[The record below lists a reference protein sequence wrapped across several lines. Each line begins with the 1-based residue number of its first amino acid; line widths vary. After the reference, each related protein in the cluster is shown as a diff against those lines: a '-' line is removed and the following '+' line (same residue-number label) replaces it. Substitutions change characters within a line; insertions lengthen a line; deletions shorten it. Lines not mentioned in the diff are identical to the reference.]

1 MINFQNVVGTN
12 VIIIN
17 RRCIYEKR
25 SKNNSWVLGIGG
37 GYYLATKNNQS
48 GNNTGINE
56 FQKDNNHQS
65 TISENV
71 DINNT
76 LIKELYA
83 RATNYHVSKKITYDT
98 LNDNQKVLPILN
110 ATKQNIFNEDYKKT
124 CQRLLTSGNDALKK
138 EYDTCIDMHNLD
150 ASGDETNPVLK
161 YINTTELKNN
171 SVKLFGTDK
180 NLPTSYHASSY
191 VLQYIPK
198 EDIYLIE
205 RETLIMQAEP
215 ELVSANLLKATK
227 TDDTLEIYDQYI
239 YGTWKDQNTFT
250 FYTDEEKNNSIGD
263 YQLTDNEI
271 TTKNINSTILKRSK
285 EYKHTYKLDKT
296 TNNYYWVSSEPI
308 EYNE

>member
-1 MINFQNVVGTN
+1 MKKGVKITVG
-12 VIIIN
+12 VLGVGLIFG
-17 RRCIYEKR
+17 
-25 SKNNSWVLGIGG
+25 LGIGG

-48 GNNTGINE
+48 SNNPGINE
-56 FQKDNNHQS
+56 PQKDNNHQS
-65 TISENV
+65 TISENI
-71 DINNT
+71 DINSI

-83 RATNYHVSKKITYDT
+83 RNTNYHISRKITYDT
-98 LNDNQKVLPILN
+98 LTNNQKVLPILN

-124 CQRLLTSGNDALKK
+124 CQRLLTSGNDTLKK

-161 YINTTELKNN
+161 YINTTDLKNN

-180 NLPTSYHASSY
+180 NLPTSHHTSSY
-191 VLQYIPK
+191 ILQYIPK

-205 RETLIMQAEP
+205 RDTSTMQAEP
-215 ELVSANLLKATK
+215 ELVSTTILKATK
-227 TDDTLEIYDQYI
+227 ADDTLEIYDQYI

-250 FYTDEEKNNSIGD
+250 FYTDEEKTNSIGD

-271 TTKNINSTILKRSK
+271 ATNNINSSILKHSK
-285 EYKHTYKLDKT
+285 NYKHTYKLDKT

-308 EYNE
+308 EKTE

>member
-17 RRCIYEKR
+17 RRSIYEKR

-48 GNNTGINE
+48 GNNSGINE

-83 RATNYHVSKKITYDT
+83 RNTNYHVSKKITYDT

-180 NLPTSYHASSY
+180 NLPTSYHTSSY
-191 VLQYIPK
+191 ILQYIPK

-205 RETLIMQAEP
+205 RET
-215 ELVSANLLKATK
+215 
-227 TDDTLEIYDQYI
+227 
-239 YGTWKDQNTFT
+239 
-250 FYTDEEKNNSIGD
+250 
-263 YQLTDNEI
+263 
-271 TTKNINSTILKRSK
+271 STM
-285 EYKHTYKLDKT
+285 
-296 TNNYYWVSSEPI
+296 
-308 EYNE
+308 

>member
-1 MINFQNVVGTN
+1 MK
-12 VIIIN
+12 
-17 RRCIYEKR
+17 KR
-25 SKNNSWVLGIGG
+25 VKITIGVLGIGLAFGLGIGG
-37 GYYLATKNNQS
+37 GYYLATKNNQPS
-48 GNNTGINE
+48 NNPGINE
-56 FQKDNNHQS
+56 SQKDNNHQS
-65 TISENV
+65 TISENI
-71 DINNT
+71 DINSI

-83 RATNYHVSKKITYDT
+83 RNTNYHVFRKITYDT

-110 ATKQNIFNEDYKKT
+110 ATMQNIFNEDYKKT
-124 CQRLLTSGNDALKK
+124 CQRLLTSGNDSLKK

-171 SVKLFGTDK
+171 SVKLFGADK
-180 NLPTSYHASSY
+180 NLPTSYHTSSY

-205 RETLIMQAEP
+205 RETSTMQAVP

-239 YGTWKDQNTFT
+239 YGIWKDQNTFT
-250 FYTDEEKNNSIGD
+250 FYTDEEKTNSIGD

>member
-1 MINFQNVVGTN
+1 MKKGVKITVG
-12 VIIIN
+12 VLGIGLAFA
-17 RRCIYEKR
+17 
-25 SKNNSWVLGIGG
+25 LGIGG

-48 GNNTGINE
+48 SNNPGINE
-56 FQKDNNHQS
+56 SQKDNDHQS
-65 TISENV
+65 PISENI
-71 DINNT
+71 DINST
-76 LIKELYA
+76 LIKEICA
-83 RATNYHVSKKITYDT
+83 RNTNYHILRKITYDT
-98 LNDNQKVLPILN
+98 LTDNQKVLPILN

-124 CQRLLTSGNDALKK
+124 CQRLLASGNDTLKK

-161 YINTTELKNN
+161 YINTTDLKES

-180 NLPTSYHASSY
+180 NLPTSHHTSSY
-191 VLQYIPK
+191 ILQYIPK

-205 RETLIMQAEP
+205 RDTSTMQAEP
-215 ELVSANLLKATK
+215 ELVSTTILKATK

-250 FYTDEEKNNSIGD
+250 FYTDEEKTNSIGD

-271 TTKNINSTILKRSK
+271 ATNNINSSILKHSK
-285 EYKHTYKLDKT
+285 NYKRTYKLDKT

-308 EYNE
+308 EKTE

>member
-1 MINFQNVVGTN
+1 MKKGVKITIGVLGIGLAFG
-12 VIIIN
+12 
-17 RRCIYEKR
+17 
-25 SKNNSWVLGIGG
+25 LGIGG
-37 GYYLATKNNQS
+37 GYYLATKNNQPS
-48 GNNTGINE
+48 NNPGINE
-56 FQKDNNHQS
+56 SQKDNNHQS
-65 TISENV
+65 TISENI
-71 DINNT
+71 DINSI

-83 RATNYHVSKKITYDT
+83 RNTNYHVFRKITYDT

-124 CQRLLTSGNDALKK
+124 CQRLLTSGNDSLKK

-180 NLPTSYHASSY
+180 NLPTSYHTSSY

-205 RETLIMQAEP
+205 RETSTMQAVP

-239 YGTWKDQNTFT
+239 HGTWKDQNTFT

-285 EYKHTYKLDKT
+285 EYKHAYKLDKT

-308 EYNE
+308 EKTE

>member
-1 MINFQNVVGTN
+1 MKKGVKITVG
-12 VIIIN
+12 VLG
-17 RRCIYEKR
+17 
-25 SKNNSWVLGIGG
+25 VGLAFALGIGG

-48 GNNTGINE
+48 SNNPGINE
-56 FQKDNNHQS
+56 SQKDNDHQS
-65 TISENV
+65 TISENI
-71 DINNT
+71 DINSA

-83 RATNYHVSKKITYDT
+83 RNTNYHISKKITYDT
-98 LNDNQKVLPILN
+98 LTDNQKVLPILN

-124 CQRLLTSGNDALKK
+124 CQRLLTSGNDTLKK

-161 YINTTELKNN
+161 YINTTDLKNN

-180 NLPTSYHASSY
+180 NLPTSHYTSSY
-191 VLQYIPK
+191 ILQYIPK

-205 RETLIMQAEP
+205 RDTSTMQAEP
-215 ELVSANLLKATK
+215 ELVSTTILKAAK

-271 TTKNINSTILKRSK
+271 ATNNINSSILKHSK
-285 EYKHTYKLDKT
+285 NYKHTYKLDKT

-308 EYNE
+308 EKAE

>member
-1 MINFQNVVGTN
+1 ML
-12 VIIIN
+12 
-17 RRCIYEKR
+17 R
-25 SKNNSWVLGIGG
+25 SKTSL
-37 GYYLATKNNQS
+37 TK
-48 GNNTGINE
+48 T
-56 FQKDNNHQS
+56 
-65 TISENV
+65 
-71 DINNT
+71 
-76 LIKELYA
+76 
-83 RATNYHVSKKITYDT
+83 
-98 LNDNQKVLPILN
+98 
-110 ATKQNIFNEDYKKT
+110 KKT

-205 RETLIMQAEP
+205 RETSIMQAEP
-215 ELVSANLLKATK
+215 ELVSAILLKATK

>member
-1 MINFQNVVGTN
+1 
-12 VIIIN
+12 
-17 RRCIYEKR
+17 
-25 SKNNSWVLGIGG
+25 
-37 GYYLATKNNQS
+37 
-48 GNNTGINE
+48 
-56 FQKDNNHQS
+56 
-65 TISENV
+65 
-71 DINNT
+71 
-76 LIKELYA
+76 
-83 RATNYHVSKKITYDT
+83 
-98 LNDNQKVLPILN
+98 
-110 ATKQNIFNEDYKKT
+110 
-124 CQRLLTSGNDALKK
+124 
-138 EYDTCIDMHNLD
+138 MHNLD

-171 SVKLFGTDK
+171 SVKLFGADK
-180 NLPTSYHASSY
+180 NLPTSYHTSSY

-205 RETLIMQAEP
+205 RETSTMQAVP

-239 YGTWKDQNTFT
+239 YGIWKDQNTFT
-250 FYTDEEKNNSIGD
+250 FYTDEEKTNSIGD

>member
-1 MINFQNVVGTN
+1 MKKGVKITVG
-12 VIIIN
+12 VLG
-17 RRCIYEKR
+17 
-25 SKNNSWVLGIGG
+25 VGLAFALGIGG

-48 GNNTGINE
+48 SNNPGINE
-56 FQKDNNHQS
+56 SQKDNDHQS
-65 TISENV
+65 TISENI
-71 DINNT
+71 DINST
-76 LIKELYA
+76 LIRELCA
-83 RATNYHVSKKITYDT
+83 RNTNYHVLRKITYDT
-98 LNDNQKVLPILN
+98 LTDNQKVLSILN

-124 CQRLLTSGNDALKK
+124 CQRLLTSGNDTLKK

-161 YINTTELKNN
+161 YINATDLKNN

-180 NLPTSYHASSY
+180 NLSTSHHTSSY
-191 VLQYIPK
+191 ILQYIPK

-205 RETLIMQAEP
+205 RDTSTMQAEP

-250 FYTDEEKNNSIGD
+250 FYTDEEKTNSTGD

-271 TTKNINSTILKRSK
+271 ATNNINSSILKHSK
-285 EYKHTYKLDKT
+285 NYKHTYKLDKT
-296 TNNYYWVSSEPI
+296 TNNYYWISSEPI
-308 EYNE
+308 EKTE

>member
-1 MINFQNVVGTN
+1 MKKGVKITVG
-12 VIIIN
+12 VLGIGLAFA
-17 RRCIYEKR
+17 
-25 SKNNSWVLGIGG
+25 LGIGG

-48 GNNTGINE
+48 SNNPGINE
-56 FQKDNNHQS
+56 SQKDNDHQS
-65 TISENV
+65 PISENI
-71 DINNT
+71 DINST
-76 LIKELYA
+76 LIKEICA
-83 RATNYHVSKKITYDT
+83 RNTNYHILRKITYDT
-98 LNDNQKVLPILN
+98 LTDNQKVLPILN

-124 CQRLLTSGNDALKK
+124 CQRLLASGNDTLKK

-161 YINTTELKNN
+161 YINTTDLKES

-180 NLPTSYHASSY
+180 NLPTSHHTSSY
-191 VLQYIPK
+191 ILQYIPK

-205 RETLIMQAEP
+205 RDTSTMQAEP
-215 ELVSANLLKATK
+215 ELVSTTILKATK

-250 FYTDEEKNNSIGD
+250 FYTDEEKTNSIGD

-271 TTKNINSTILKRSK
+271 ATNNINSSILKHSK
-285 EYKHTYKLDKT
+285 NYKHTYKLDKT

-308 EYNE
+308 EKTE

>member
-1 MINFQNVVGTN
+1 MKKGVKITVG
-12 VIIIN
+12 VLGIGLAFA
-17 RRCIYEKR
+17 
-25 SKNNSWVLGIGG
+25 LGIGG

-48 GNNTGINE
+48 SNNPGINE
-56 FQKDNNHQS
+56 SQKDNDHQS
-65 TISENV
+65 PISENI
-71 DINNT
+71 DINST
-76 LIKELYA
+76 LIKEICA
-83 RATNYHVSKKITYDT
+83 RNTNYHILRKITYDT
-98 LNDNQKVLPILN
+98 LTDNQKVLPILN

-124 CQRLLTSGNDALKK
+124 CQRLLTSGNDTLKK

-161 YINTTELKNN
+161 YINTTDLKNN

-180 NLPTSYHASSY
+180 NLPTSHHTSSY
-191 VLQYIPK
+191 ILQYIPK

-205 RETLIMQAEP
+205 RDTSTMQAEP
-215 ELVSANLLKATK
+215 ELVSTTILKATK

-250 FYTDEEKNNSIGD
+250 FYTDEEKTNSIGD

-271 TTKNINSTILKRSK
+271 ATNNINSSILKHSK
-285 EYKHTYKLDKT
+285 NYKHTYKLDKT

-308 EYNE
+308 EKTE

>member
-1 MINFQNVVGTN
+1 MKKGVKITVG
-12 VIIIN
+12 VLGVGLIFG
-17 RRCIYEKR
+17 
-25 SKNNSWVLGIGG
+25 LGIGG

-48 GNNTGINE
+48 SNNPRINE
-56 FQKDNNHQS
+56 SQKDNDHQS
-65 TISENV
+65 TISENI
-71 DINNT
+71 DINST
-76 LIKELYA
+76 LIKELCA
-83 RATNYHVSKKITYDT
+83 RNTNYHILRKITYDT
-98 LNDNQKVLPILN
+98 LTDNQKVLPILN

-124 CQRLLTSGNDALKK
+124 CQRLLTSGNDTLKK

-161 YINTTELKNN
+161 YINTTDLKNN

-180 NLPTSYHASSY
+180 NLPTSHYTSSY
-191 VLQYIPK
+191 ILQYIPK

-205 RETLIMQAEP
+205 RDTSTMQAEP
-215 ELVSANLLKATK
+215 ELVSTTILKAAK

-271 TTKNINSTILKRSK
+271 ATNNINSSILKHSK
-285 EYKHTYKLDKT
+285 NYKHTYKLDKT

-308 EYNE
+308 EKAE

>member
-1 MINFQNVVGTN
+1 MKKGVKITIGVLGIGLAFG
-12 VIIIN
+12 
-17 RRCIYEKR
+17 
-25 SKNNSWVLGIGG
+25 LGIGG
-37 GYYLATKNNQS
+37 GYYLATKNNQPS
-48 GNNTGINE
+48 NNPGINE
-56 FQKDNNHQS
+56 SQKDNNHQS
-65 TISENV
+65 TISENI
-71 DINNT
+71 DINSI
-76 LIKELYA
+76 LIKELYV
-83 RATNYHVSKKITYDT
+83 RNTNYHVFRKITYDT

-110 ATKQNIFNEDYKKT
+110 ATKQNIFNEDYKKI
-124 CQRLLTSGNDALKK
+124 CQRLLTSGNDSLKK

-180 NLPTSYHASSY
+180 NLPTSYHTSSY

-205 RETLIMQAEP
+205 RETSTMQAVP

-239 YGTWKDQNTFT
+239 YGIWKDQNTFT
-250 FYTDEEKNNSIGD
+250 FYTDEEKTNSIGD
-263 YQLTDNEI
+263 YQLTDIEI

>member
-1 MINFQNVVGTN
+1 MKKGVKITVG
-12 VIIIN
+12 VLGVGLIFG
-17 RRCIYEKR
+17 
-25 SKNNSWVLGIGG
+25 LGIGG

-48 GNNTGINE
+48 SNNPGINE
-56 FQKDNNHQS
+56 SQKDNNHQS
-65 TISENV
+65 TISENI
-71 DINNT
+71 DINSI
-76 LIKELYA
+76 LIKELCA
-83 RATNYHVSKKITYDT
+83 RNTNYHVSRKITYDT
-98 LNDNQKVLPILN
+98 LTDNQKVLPILN

-124 CQRLLTSGNDALKK
+124 CQRLLTSGNDTLKK

-161 YINTTELKNN
+161 YINTTDLKNN

-180 NLPTSYHASSY
+180 NLPTSHHTSSY
-191 VLQYIPK
+191 ILQYIPK

-205 RETLIMQAEP
+205 RDTSTMQAEP
-215 ELVSANLLKATK
+215 ELVSTTILKATK
-227 TDDTLEIYDQYI
+227 ADDTLEIYDQYI

-271 TTKNINSTILKRSK
+271 ATNNRNSSILKHSK
-285 EYKHTYKLDKT
+285 NYKHTYKLDKT

-308 EYNE
+308 EKAE

>member
-1 MINFQNVVGTN
+1 MKKGVKVTVG
-12 VIIIN
+12 VLGVGLIFG
-17 RRCIYEKR
+17 
-25 SKNNSWVLGIGG
+25 LGIGG

-48 GNNTGINE
+48 SNNPGINE
-56 FQKDNNHQS
+56 SQKDNNHQS
-65 TISENV
+65 TISENI
-71 DINNT
+71 DINSI
-76 LIKELYA
+76 LIKELCA
-83 RATNYHVSKKITYDT
+83 RNTNYHVSRKITYDT
-98 LNDNQKVLPILN
+98 LTDNQKVLPILN

-124 CQRLLTSGNDALKK
+124 CQRLLTSGNDTLKK

-161 YINTTELKNN
+161 YINTTDLKNN

-180 NLPTSYHASSY
+180 NLPTSHHTSSY
-191 VLQYIPK
+191 ILQYIPK

-205 RETLIMQAEP
+205 RDTSTMQAEP
-215 ELVSANLLKATK
+215 ELVSTTILKATK

-250 FYTDEEKNNSIGD
+250 FYTDEEKTNSIGD

-271 TTKNINSTILKRSK
+271 ATNNINSSILKHSK
-285 EYKHTYKLDKT
+285 NYKHTYKLDKT

-308 EYNE
+308 EKTE

>member
-1 MINFQNVVGTN
+1 MKKGVKITVG
-12 VIIIN
+12 VLGVGLIFG
-17 RRCIYEKR
+17 
-25 SKNNSWVLGIGG
+25 LGIGG

-48 GNNTGINE
+48 SNNPGINE
-56 FQKDNNHQS
+56 PQKDNNHQS
-65 TISENV
+65 TISENI
-71 DINNT
+71 DINSI

-83 RATNYHVSKKITYDT
+83 RNTNYHISRKITYDT
-98 LNDNQKVLPILN
+98 LTNNQKVLPILN

-124 CQRLLTSGNDALKK
+124 CQRLLTSGNDTLKK

-161 YINTTELKNN
+161 YINTTDLKNN

-180 NLPTSYHASSY
+180 NLPTSHHTSSY
-191 VLQYIPK
+191 ILQYIPK

-205 RETLIMQAEP
+205 RDTSTMQAEP
-215 ELVSANLLKATK
+215 ELVSTTILKATK
-227 TDDTLEIYDQYI
+227 ADDTLEIYDQYI

-250 FYTDEEKNNSIGD
+250 FYTDEEKTNSIGD

-271 TTKNINSTILKRSK
+271 ATNNINSSILKHSK
-285 EYKHTYKLDKT
+285 NYKHTYKLDKT

-308 EYNE
+308 EKAE

>member
-1 MINFQNVVGTN
+1 MKKGVKITVG
-12 VIIIN
+12 VLGVGLIFG
-17 RRCIYEKR
+17 
-25 SKNNSWVLGIGG
+25 LGIGG

-48 GNNTGINE
+48 SNNPGINE
-56 FQKDNNHQS
+56 SQKDNNHQS
-65 TISENV
+65 TISENI
-71 DINNT
+71 DINSI
-76 LIKELYA
+76 LIKELCA
-83 RATNYHVSKKITYDT
+83 RNTNYHVSRKITYDT
-98 LNDNQKVLPILN
+98 LTDNQKVLPILN

-124 CQRLLTSGNDALKK
+124 CQRLLTSGNDTLKK

-161 YINTTELKNN
+161 YINTTDLKNN

-180 NLPTSYHASSY
+180 NLPTSHHTSSY
-191 VLQYIPK
+191 ILQYIPK

-205 RETLIMQAEP
+205 RDTSTMQAEP
-215 ELVSANLLKATK
+215 ELVSTTILKATK

-250 FYTDEEKNNSIGD
+250 FYTDEEKTNSIGD

-271 TTKNINSTILKRSK
+271 ATNNINSSILKHSK
-285 EYKHTYKLDKT
+285 NYKRTYKLDKT

-308 EYNE
+308 EKAE